1 MIYGLLAVIII
12 ILSIKIYL
20 LKKAAREIS
29 DSFADRL
36 HTDTNVPIGISSR
49 DRDMRYLADSINTQ
63 LKVLRREHHKYT
75 VGDREL
81 KTAIINISH
90 DIRTP
95 LTAISGYLDI
105 MKEMDKSEE
114 IEKYLDILEERS
126 AVMKQ
131 LTEEMFSY
139 SVALSDGVNKDKT
152 EFSVNQLLEDT
163 IIGYYGAISE
173 KGIEP
178 VIEISSNKQL
188 RTLNRSSLGRV
199 FSNLIN
205 NAIRYSD
212 GDLSIKMDYEGTIF
226 FSNSAPTLTSVQVEK
241 LFDRFY
247 TVESSRNSTGLGL
260 AIARTLL
267 EQMNGTIKAEFDNGI
282 LTFVVNI

>member
-212 GDLSIKMDYEGTIF
+212 GDLSIKMDDEGTIF
-226 FSNSAPTLTSVQVEK
+226 FSNSAPALTSVQVEK

>member
-1 MIYGLLAVIII
+1 MLYGLLAVIII
-12 ILSIKIYL
+12 LLSIKIYL
-20 LKKAAREIS
+20 LKRSAREIS
-29 DSFADRL
+29 DSFADKL
-36 HTDTNVPIGISSR
+36 HTDTNTPIGISSR
-49 DRDMRYLADSINTQ
+49 DKDMIYLADSINTQ

-212 GDLSIKMDYEGTIF
+212 GDLSIKMDDEGTIF

>member
-1 MIYGLLAVIII
+1 MLYGLLAVIII
-12 ILSIKIYL
+12 LLSIKIYL
-20 LKKAAREIS
+20 LKRSAREIS
-29 DSFADRL
+29 DSFADKL
-36 HTDTNVPIGISSR
+36 HTDTNTPIGISSR
-49 DRDMRYLADSINTQ
+49 DKDMINLADSINTQ

-212 GDLSIKMDYEGTIF
+212 GDLSIKMNDEGTIF
-226 FSNSAPTLTSVQVEK
+226 FSNSASSLTTVQVEK

>member
-1 MIYGLLAVIII
+1 MLYGLLAVIII
-12 ILSIKIYL
+12 LLSIKIYL
-20 LKKAAREIS
+20 LKRSAREIS
-29 DSFADRL
+29 DSFADKL
-36 HTDTNVPIGISSR
+36 HTDTNTPIGISSR
-49 DRDMRYLADSINTQ
+49 DKDMIYLADSINTQ

-212 GDLSIKMDYEGTIF
+212 GDLSIKMNDEGTIF
-226 FSNSAPTLTSVQVEK
+226 FSNSASSLTTVQVEK

>member
-1 MIYGLLAVIII
+1 MLYGLLAVIII
-12 ILSIKIYL
+12 LLSIKIYL
-20 LKKAAREIS
+20 LKRSAREIS

-36 HTDTNVPIGISSR
+36 HTDTNTPIGISSR
-49 DRDMRYLADSINTQ
+49 DKDMIYLADSINTQ

-75 VGDREL
+75 VSDREL

-212 GDLSIKMDYEGTIF
+212 GDLSIKMNDEGTIF
-226 FSNSAPTLTSVQVEK
+226 FSNSASSLTTVQVEK

>member
-1 MIYGLLAVIII
+1 MLYGLLAVIII
-12 ILSIKIYL
+12 LLSIKIYL
-20 LKKAAREIS
+20 LKRSAREIS

-212 GDLSIKMDYEGTIF
+212 GDLSIKMNDEGTIF
-226 FSNSAPTLTSVQVEK
+226 FSNSASSLTSVQVEK

>member
-212 GDLSIKMDYEGTIF
+212 GDLSIKMDDEGTIF

>member
-1 MIYGLLAVIII
+1 MLYGLLAVIII
-12 ILSIKIYL
+12 LLIIKIYL
-20 LKKAAREIS
+20 LKRSAREIS
-29 DSFADRL
+29 DSFADKL
-36 HTDTNVPIGISSR
+36 HTDTNTPIGISSR
-49 DRDMRYLADSINTQ
+49 DKDMIYLADSINTQ

-212 GDLSIKMDYEGTIF
+212 GDLSIKMNDEGTIF
-226 FSNSAPTLTSVQVEK
+226 FSNSASSLTTVQVEK

>member
-1 MIYGLLAVIII
+1 MLYGLLAVIII
-12 ILSIKIYL
+12 LLSIKIYL
-20 LKKAAREIS
+20 LKRSAREIS

-36 HTDTNVPIGISSR
+36 HTDTNTPIGISSR
-49 DRDMRYLADSINTQ
+49 DKDMIYLADSINTQ

-212 GDLSIKMDYEGTIF
+212 GDLSIKMNDEGTIF
-226 FSNSAPTLTSVQVEK
+226 FSNSASSLTTVQGEK

>member
-1 MIYGLLAVIII
+1 MIYGLLALIII

-20 LKKAAREIS
+20 LKRSAREIS
-29 DSFADRL
+29 DSFADKL
-36 HTDTNVPIGISSR
+36 HTDTNTPIGISSR
-49 DRDMRYLADSINTQ
+49 DKDMIYLADSINTQ

-212 GDLSIKMDYEGTIF
+212 GDLSIKMNDEGTIF
-226 FSNSAPTLTSVQVEK
+226 FSNSASSLTTVQVEK

>member
-1 MIYGLLAVIII
+1 MLYGLLAVIII
-12 ILSIKIYL
+12 LLSIKIYL
-20 LKKAAREIS
+20 LKRSAREIS
-29 DSFADRL
+29 DSFADKL
-36 HTDTNVPIGISSR
+36 HTDTNTPIGISSR
-49 DRDMRYLADSINTQ
+49 DKDMIYLADSINTQ

-212 GDLSIKMDYEGTIF
+212 GDLSIKMNDEGTIF
-226 FSNSAPTLTSVQVEK
+226 FSNSASSLTSVQVEK

>member
-1 MIYGLLAVIII
+1 MLYGLLAVIII
-12 ILSIKIYL
+12 LLSIKIYL
-20 LKKAAREIS
+20 LKRSAREIS
-29 DSFADRL
+29 DSFADKL
-36 HTDTNVPIGISSR
+36 HTDTNTPIGISSR
-49 DRDMRYLADSINTQ
+49 DKDMIYLADSINTQ

-105 MKEMDKSEE
+105 MKGMDKSEE
-114 IEKYLDILEERS
+114 IKKYLDILEERS

-212 GDLSIKMDYEGTIF
+212 GDLSIKMNDEGTIF
-226 FSNSAPTLTSVQVEK
+226 FSNSASSLTSVQVEK

>member
-212 GDLSIKMDYEGTIF
+212 GDLSIKMNDEGTIF
-226 FSNSAPTLTSVQVEK
+226 FSNSASSLTTVQVEK

>member
-1 MIYGLLAVIII
+1 MLYGLLAVIII
-12 ILSIKIYL
+12 LLSIKIYL
-20 LKKAAREIS
+20 LKRSAREIS
-29 DSFADRL
+29 DSFADKL
-36 HTDTNVPIGISSR
+36 HTDTNTPIGISSR
-49 DRDMRYLADSINTQ
+49 DKDMIYLADSINTQ

-105 MKEMDKSEE
+105 IKEMDKSEE

-212 GDLSIKMDYEGTIF
+212 GDLSIKMNDEGTIF
-226 FSNSAPTLTSVQVEK
+226 FSNSASSLTTVQVEK

>member
-1 MIYGLLAVIII
+1 MLYGLLAVIII
-12 ILSIKIYL
+12 LLSIKIYL
-20 LKKAAREIS
+20 LKRSAREIS

-36 HTDTNVPIGISSR
+36 HTDTNTPIGISSR
-49 DRDMRYLADSINTQ
+49 DKDMIYLADSINTQ

-212 GDLSIKMDYEGTIF
+212 GDLSIKMNDEGTIF
-226 FSNSAPTLTSVQVEK
+226 FSNSASSLTTVQVEK

>member
-29 DSFADRL
+29 DSFADRI